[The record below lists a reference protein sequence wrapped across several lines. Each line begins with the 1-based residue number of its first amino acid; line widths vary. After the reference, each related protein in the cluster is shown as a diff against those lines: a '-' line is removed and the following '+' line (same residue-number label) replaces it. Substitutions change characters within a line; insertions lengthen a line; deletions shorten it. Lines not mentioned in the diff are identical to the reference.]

1 MREVEVDIWSLWG
14 DGVIVITTNGSTTK
28 DGRAIPG
35 RGVARQA
42 AERFPEMLVRLGEQL
57 RLGGNHVY
65 QIVPGLV
72 SFPVE
77 ETPFALPDLRLIR
90 RSAEELR
97 RLADQQGWQ
106 QIVVPRPGCGGGGL
120 SWQEVRPLLEDLF
133 DDRFIVVT
141 TPRHDFC

>member
-1 MREVEVDIWSLWG
+1 MREAMVDIWSLWG
-14 DGVIVITTNGSTTK
+14 EAVLAITTNGSRTR

-42 AERFPEMLVRLGEQL
+42 FERFPDLPVQLGRLLQA
-57 RLGGNHVY
+57 GGNHVH
-65 QIVPGLV
+65 QIIPGLV

-77 ETPFALPDLRLIR
+77 DTPFSQPDRRLIR
-90 RSAEELR
+90 QSAAELR
-97 RLADQQGWQ
+97 YLADQNGWQ

-120 SWQEVRPLLEDLF
+120 RWEEVRPILVELF

-141 TPRHDFC
+141 TPDAAA